1 MENNYL
7 GDVNAALLCCR
18 SYIRIQG
25 LIGEM
30 NAHLNTDTHA
40 ALPVPTILMHG

>member
-30 NAHLNTDTHA
+30 NAHLNTDTHT
-40 ALPVPTILMHG
+40 LHFQYPQF